1 MPEAGSQ
8 PSQSANITIRT
19 MPSQNDGMLAPKSEA
34 TALSRSSSERGHAAE
49 ATPSARCR
57 RRWRAAS
64 AVPVRSSVA
73 PSRPSTSGS
82 TGRFIQIERPR
93 SPRTTWAI
101 QCAYCTGSGSFS
113 PSESAAGRDLPWWPA
128 SRA

>member
-8 PSQSANITIRT
+8 PSQSANTTIRT

-49 ATPSARCR
+49 ATPSAMPPAVERT
-57 RRWRAAS
+57 S

-73 PSRPSTSGS
+73 PSRPSTSGN

-93 SPRTTWAI
+93 SPRTT
-101 QCAYCTGSGSFS
+101 
-113 PSESAAGRDLPWWPA
+113 
-128 SRA
+128 